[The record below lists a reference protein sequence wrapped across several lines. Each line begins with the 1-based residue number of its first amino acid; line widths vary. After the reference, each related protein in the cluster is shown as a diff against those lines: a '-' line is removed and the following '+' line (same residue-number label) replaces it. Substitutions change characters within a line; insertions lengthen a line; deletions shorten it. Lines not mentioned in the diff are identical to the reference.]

1 MSESADSPDTP
12 ESAEPAATPAAVT
25 VPDPNDVRFTV
36 MTVGSVRFDL
46 GTPSP
51 QVHLMEEAAP
61 YRNVSIS
68 VALPE
73 AQALHN
79 ALIGSVGLR
88 PSTHELTSSI
98 IAHLK
103 ADIIALR
110 IVRHE
115 NGVFFSELDLMT
127 AHGRE
132 TFDCRTSDG
141 LILCVRQVVAA
152 PILCSEG
159 VLSDFYSVEN

>member
-1 MSESADSPDTP
+1 MSPGPAPTLIPDLG
-12 ESAEPAATPAAVT
+12 
-25 VPDPNDVRFTV
+25 PNDVKFTV

-46 GTPSP
+46 GAPSP
-51 QVHLMEEAAP
+51 QVHLMEEVSP

-68 VALPE
+68 VALAE

-79 ALIGSVGLR
+79 ALIGAVGLR

-141 LILCVRQVVAA
+141 LILAVRQVVAA
-152 PILCSEG
+152 PILCSET
-159 VLSDFYSVEN
+159 VLSDFYTSQN

>member
-1 MSESADSPDTP
+1 MDESVASPDP
-12 ESAEPAATPAAVT
+12 AVEHADEPVDVLIPAL
-25 VPDPNDVRFTV
+25 DPNDVRFTV

-68 VALPE
+68 VALAE

-79 ALIGSVGLR
+79 ALIGAVGLR
-88 PSTHELTSSI
+88 PSTHELMSSI

-115 NGVFFSELDLMT
+115 NGVFFSEMDLMT

-141 LILCVRQVVAA
+141 LVLAVRQVVAA
-152 PILCSEG
+152 PILCSET
-159 VLSDFYSVEN
+159 VLADFYTY

>member
-1 MSESADSPDTP
+1 
-12 ESAEPAATPAAVT
+12 
-25 VPDPNDVRFTV
+25 

-51 QVHLMEEAAP
+51 QVHLMEEASP

-73 AQALHN
+73 AQALHA
-79 ALIGSVGLR
+79 ALVGAVGAR

-98 IAHLK
+98 IAYLK

-115 NGVFFSELDLMT
+115 NGLFYSELDLMT

-141 LILCVRQVVAA
+141 LILCVRQAVAA
-152 PILCSEG
+152 PILCAET
-159 VLSDFYSVEN
+159 VLDDFYTYEN

>member
-1 MSESADSPDTP
+1 MDESPASPDSDADASSV
-12 ESAEPAATPAAVT
+12 ESPSDAY
-25 VPDPNDVRFTV
+25 TV

-51 QVHLMEEAAP
+51 QVHLMEEASP
-61 YRNVSIS
+61 YRHVSIA

-73 AQALHN
+73 AQALHA
-79 ALIGSVGLR
+79 ALVGAVGAR

-98 IAHLK
+98 IAYLK

-115 NGVFFSELDLMT
+115 NGIFYSELDLMT

-141 LILCVRQVVAA
+141 LILCVRQAVAA
-152 PILCSEG
+152 PILCAEA
-159 VLSDFYSVEN
+159 VLAQFYSYEN